1 MNCLFLNLS
10 LSQKHEREVLAVVEK
25 SRQTKQRRR
34 RDEGMM
40 EQKRGKKQEE
50 EEGVYKAMGA
60 SLSEGWLLLLR
71 LLERRQEVLQLA
83 SDFYCRTHEVFISNF
98 NAQLHSH
105 FEPLKHK
112 VSSSV
117 AFI

>member
-25 SRQTKQRRR
+25 SRQAKQRRR
-34 RDEGMM
+34 GDEGVM
-40 EQKRGKKQEE
+40 EQKRSKKQE

-83 SDFYCRTHEVFISNF
+83 SDFYCRALEVFISNVY
-98 NAQLHSH
+98 AQLHSH